1 MEKQKT
7 AGQQLAETLLFD
19 YQHVAD
25 TKPDAVQECTAFCED
40 YKAFMNAAKT
50 EREFVC
56 EAVTL
61 LEAAGYTEY
70 EPAKAYKPGDKVYFN
85 NRGKALMMT
94 TFGTAP
100 LEEGVHINIAHIDS
114 PRLDLKARPLYE
126 DSELALFKTHY
137 YGGIRKYQWTAI
149 PLAIHGVF
157 AKADGTVQPFVIGE
171 DETDP
176 VFCVTDLLPHLG
188 HEQDKRTL
196 GGGIK
201 GEELNVLVGSLP
213 YEDKELK
220 DRVKLFTLKLLN
232 EKYGITEKD
241 FVCAEIE
248 VVPANRARDL
258 GFDRSMIGAYGH
270 DDKVCA
276 YTAMRAEL
284 DTKQPKYTTV
294 TCFADKEEIGS
305 DGNTGLN
312 SAFLFHYLQF
322 LAEGAGA
329 DYKKLIAHARCLSA
343 DVNAALDPTFPSV
356 NEKNNVAHLGRGVV
370 VTKYTGSGGKYGTS
384 DASAETMA
392 YFTGMLDRHNVCWQ
406 TGELGKV
413 DAGGGGTV
421 AKYVANQN
429 IDVVDIGVPLLSMH
443 SPFEVASK
451 LDVYMC
457 YQAFFAF
464 LTDEY

>member
-40 YKAFMNAAKT
+40 YKTFMNAAKT

-61 LEAAGYTEY
+61 LKAAGYTEY

-305 DGNTGLN
+305 DVNT
-312 SAFLFHYLQF
+312 
-322 LAEGAGA
+322 AEFGFPVP
-329 DYKKLIAHARCLSA
+329 LSA
-343 DVNAALDPTFPSV
+343 V
-356 NEKNNVAHLGRGVV
+356 LGRGGRRRLQ
-370 VTKYTGSGGKYGTS
+370 KADCPRKMPFGRCECGT
-384 DASAETMA
+384 
-392 YFTGMLDRHNVCWQ
+392 
-406 TGELGKV
+406 
-413 DAGGGGTV
+413 
-421 AKYVANQN
+421 
-429 IDVVDIGVPLLSMH
+429 
-443 SPFEVASK
+443 
-451 LDVYMC
+451 
-457 YQAFFAF
+457 
-464 LTDEY
+464 